1 MKRISYCCCCL
12 VTMSCLTLCNA
23 MHCSPPGSSVH
34 GISQA
39 RILEWIAISFSKGS
53 SQGSNIHFLHW
64 QADSLPL
71 CHLGRPYKSMLLPQ
85 FVIPYPSL
93 TVSTSLFS
101 MSVSL
106 FLPCKQALLSM
117 RFSRQEYWNGLPF
130 QCPLC
135 ERESTSRSVV
145 SDSLQ
150 SLGL

>member
-1 MKRISYCCCCL
+1 MF
-12 VTMSCLTLCNA
+12 SCGESENEGAQAYPILCNP
-23 MHCSPPGSSVH
+23 MDYSLPGSSIH

-106 FLPCKQALLSM
+106 FLPCKQALLHH
-117 RFSRQEYWNGLPF
+117 FPGFHTYVL
-130 QCPLC
+130 
-135 ERESTSRSVV
+135 T
-145 SDSLQ
+145 
-150 SLGL
+150 

>member
-1 MKRISYCCCCL
+1 MF
-12 VTMSCLTLCNA
+12 SCGESENEGAQAYPILCNP
-23 MHCSPPGSSVH
+23 MDYSLPGSSIH

-106 FLPCKQALLSM
+106 FLPCKQALLHH
-117 RFSRQEYWNGLPF
+117 FPGFHAYVL
-130 QCPLC
+130 
-135 ERESTSRSVV
+135 T
-145 SDSLQ
+145 
-150 SLGL
+150 